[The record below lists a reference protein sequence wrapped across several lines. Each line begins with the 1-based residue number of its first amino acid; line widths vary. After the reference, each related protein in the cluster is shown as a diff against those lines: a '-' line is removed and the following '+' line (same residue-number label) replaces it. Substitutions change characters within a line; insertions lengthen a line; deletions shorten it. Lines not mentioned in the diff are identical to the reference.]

1 MNISRRLGFV
11 TLFVF
16 MFRQNY
22 AANTSFICTFAIFM
36 VNKVSVCIPVFNG
49 KGFLRQSLESVI
61 NQTYMDMEI
70 LIVDDGSTDGSIEVL
85 EEFALRDARIRLVLN
100 EENLG
105 LVGNWNKC
113 IELASGEWI
122 KFQFQD
128 DTMQENALEKMLNFA
143 KEHEVRLVLTDREY
157 IADSKSDSRT
167 LRKYNKVKKLSYFV
181 PETRI
186 ISADEMCEIANNDL
200 FQYNF
205 LGEPIL
211 GLIRKDIFESYGTF
225 DYSFKQLVDFEF
237 WLRISVNESIGFIN
251 EKLHVFR
258 LHGDSQTT
266 KNNNVRGVRPGL
278 RDRVDLI
285 DKVIKHEHYAFYRE
299 VTERTIPVPI
309 ADFFD
314 DELSKLACNIGYYTY
329 KRTFGSEN
337 LPKSLT
343 GRTTRMYKALR
354 TDFFK
359 FIGRLP
365 RE

>member
-1 MNISRRLGFV
+1 M
-11 TLFVF
+11 
-16 MFRQNY
+16 
-22 AANTSFICTFAIFM
+22 TS
-36 VNKVSVCIPVFNG
+36 KVSVCIPVYNG
-49 KGFLRQSLESVI
+49 KGFLTESLESVLK
-61 NQTYMDMEI
+61 QTYRDIEI

-85 EEFALRDARIRLVLN
+85 KKFAKKDSRIKLVFN
-100 EENLG
+100 TNNLG

-113 IELASGEWI
+113 IELASGDWI

-128 DTMQENALEKMLNFA
+128 DTMASDALDKMVSFA
-143 KEHEVRLVLTDREY
+143 NSSNVRLVLTDREY
-157 IADSKSDSRT
+157 IAQRKSDNKT
-167 LRKYNKVKKLSYFV
+167 LRKYGKVKKLSHFV
-181 PETRI
+181 PETRVI
-186 ISADEMCEIANNDL
+186 HPEEMSQLANKDL

-211 GLIRKDIFESYGTF
+211 GLISKEIFDSYGTF
-225 DYSFKQLVDFEF
+225 DELFKQLVDFEF
-237 WLRISVNESIGFIN
+237 WLRISVNEPIGFIN
-251 EKLHVFR
+251 EKLHTFR

-266 KNNNVRGVRPGL
+266 KNNNVKGVRPGL

-285 DKVIKHEHYAFYRE
+285 DKVINDPFYKIYRE
-299 VTERTIPVPI
+299 VTERSIDVSVE
-309 ADFFD
+309 DYFD
-314 DELSKLACNIGYYTY
+314 DELSKLACNIGYFNY

>member
-1 MNISRRLGFV
+1 MASKI
-11 TLFVF
+11 
-16 MFRQNY
+16 
-22 AANTSFICTFAIFM
+22 
-36 VNKVSVCIPVFNG
+36 SVCIPVYNG
-49 KGFLRQSLESVI
+49 KSFLEESLDSVLS
-61 NQTYMDMEI
+61 QTYADLQI
-70 LIVDDGSTDGSIEVL
+70 LIVDDGSTDGSVELIQ
-85 EEFALRDARIRLVLN
+85 EFASRDSRIELHVN
-100 EENLG
+100 AHNLG

-113 IELASGEWI
+113 IELASGEWV

-128 DTMQENALEKMLNFA
+128 DTMKEDALEKMLSLANDS
-143 KEHEVRLVLTDREY
+143 KVRLVLTDREY
-157 IADSKSDSRT
+157 VANSKSDNRT
-167 LRKYNKVKKLSYFV
+167 LRKYGKVKKLSYFI
-181 PETRI
+181 PETRVVQP
-186 ISADEMCEIANNDL
+186 DEMCEIANVDL

-211 GLIRKDIFESYGTF
+211 GLIRKDIFNSYGTF
-225 DYSFKQLVDFEF
+225 DELFKQLVDFEF
-237 WLRISVNESIGFIN
+237 WLRIAVNEPIGFIN
-251 EKLHVFR
+251 EKLHIFR

-266 KNNNVRGVRPGL
+266 KNNNVKGVRPGL

-285 DKVIKHEHYAFYRE
+285 DKVIKDDQYAYYRE
-299 VTERTIPVPI
+299 VTEKSIPLPI

-329 KRTFGSEN
+329 RNTFGKEN
-337 LPKSLT
+337 LPTSLT